1 MANLYNT
8 FNEINATI
16 SGAHHSRLGENRL
29 LVEND
34 AVFNDTLT
42 VDGGTL
48 FVNSS
53 NNKVGIGTTT
63 PTEKLTVIGNISG
76 SANITSQTLS
86 TVSGTHNLNV
96 NDFVYIKDASD
107 NSIFST
113 EEFQM
118 WDSLTQPSIGW
129 DSRVLIDASGITS
142 LDWSNRTNINAPSQT
157 ASSSTS
163 LMTRQLVDSLLTDTS
178 VIYYRDDFVGVVD
191 TATVNTLFGELSWVH
206 GTVGTA
212 GVIRSYN
219 ISPSFGVIG
228 INTGAARRSSVIV
241 TWDISNVGSGVGG
254 FQFQGN
260 ALQNSSTVYKT
271 RFRINSLDCTI
282 GLGFSQ
288 YNTTAYKVNRFFG
301 LRYAKPSQGWNPI
314 TSIALNEYVRPFT
327 APNGR
332 RYYASTA
339 GTTGSSEPTWP
350 TTAGATVSDGTVVW
364 TENGLDGN
372 TDFILQDCPNTSNEL
387 LSTTVDTNIAV
398 AIDTWYEVVMTYVS
412 GSTWNFTING
422 TNAGNITMSSDN
434 RTNSCLPVFKIENSR
449 AAVTE
454 LSVDYFMLFS
464 RGITR

>member
-76 SANITSQTLS
+76 SANITSETLS

-113 EEFQM
+113 EEYQM
-118 WDSLTQPSIGW
+118 WDSLAQPSIIW
-129 DSRVLIDASGITS
+129 DSRVLIDANGITS
-142 LDWSNRTNINAPSQT
+142 LDWSNRTNVNAPSQT

-163 LMTRQLVDSLLTDTS
+163 LMTRQLVDNLLTDTS

-191 TATVNTLFGELSWVH
+191 ISTVDTLFGELSWVH
-206 GTVGTA
+206 RTIGTA
-212 GVIRSYN
+212 GVIRPNN
-219 ISPSFGVIG
+219 ISSSFGVIG
-228 INTGAARRSSVIV
+228 INAGATRRSSVIV
-241 TWDISNVGSGVGG
+241 TWDVSNLLGGGG
-254 FQFQGN
+254 FVFQTNG
-260 ALQNSSTVYKT
+260 LENSSTVYKT

-288 YNTTAYKVNRFFG
+288 YNTTNYKTDRFFG
-301 LRYAKPSQGWNPI
+301 LRYAKPSAAWQAS
-314 TSIALNEYVRPFT
+314 TSIALNEYRRPT
-327 APNGR
+327 VANGR

-339 GTTGSSEPTWP
+339 GNTGSSEPTWP
-350 TTAGATVSDGTVVW
+350 TTAGATVSDGSVVW

-422 TNAGNITMSSDN
+422 TNAGNITMSSAN
-434 RTNSCLPVFKIENSR
+434 RSNACLPVFKIENSR